1 MNVWLITATALL
13 LALVPC
19 GITCLRGKAMDRL
32 VALQLAGVITVLALL
47 MLAVGFGRA
56 PYFDVALTLAILSA
70 AGSLAYVRFLE
81 RWL

>member
-1 MNVWLITATALL
+1 
-13 LALVPC
+13 
-19 GITCLRGKAMDRL
+19 MDRL

-47 MLAVGFGRA
+47 MLAVGYRRA

-70 AGSLAYVRFLE
+70 AGSLAFVRFLE

>member
-1 MNVWLITATALL
+1 MNAWFVTAIALL

-19 GITCLRGKAMDRL
+19 GITCLRGKTMDRL

-47 MLAVGFGRA
+47 MLAVGYRRA

-70 AGSLAYVRFLE
+70 AGSLAFVRFLE